1 MVHRRSGVV
10 NLLGQECSFSADSLI
25 LHSALNLVNAIMT
38 DLSEIPVAMGV
49 TGSAHLRGCYTNG
62 AWLGWIF
69 PGIVSSVLVDDIRL
83 ARPLRLDIS
92 DHNELDVGS
101 GQGKVPA
108 RNTDKR
114 LAALNR
120 MQLGTLTHRKYSYT
134 SRKNIGIR
142 LVWRQ

>member
-62 AWLGWIF
+62 AWLG
-69 PGIVSSVLVDDIRL
+69 
-83 ARPLRLDIS
+83 
-92 DHNELDVGS
+92 
-101 GQGKVPA
+101 
-108 RNTDKR
+108 
-114 LAALNR
+114 
-120 MQLGTLTHRKYSYT
+120 
-134 SRKNIGIR
+134 
-142 LVWRQ
+142 